1 MKVLVADKSHSICEE
16 IFKKR
21 GIEVDVNVGMN
32 PDELK
37 KVIGNYDAIIIRS
50 ATTLTKEIIDTATNL
65 KVAVRAGIG
74 VDNIDIPACT
84 EKNILVMNT
93 PFGNAV
99 STAEH
104 AIAMMMAVCRCIP
117 QAHKSTHEGKWEK
130 KKFGK
135 GVEVFEKTLGVIG
148 CGNIG
153 SIVADRAKGL
163 RMNVIAFD
171 PGLTPERAKEI
182 GVEKVE
188 LDDLYKRADII
199 TYHVAG
205 KGAMEILNKEAIAKM
220 KDGVRIVNCARGKVA
235 VEKDV
240 KEALESGKITGYA
253 TDVYYEEPAKEHVF
267 FGTEQVV
274 CTPHIAASTHEAQR
288 NVAQQAA
295 EQIAD
300 YLLDGKITN
309 AKNEVQKVNA

>member
-16 IFKKR
+16 IFKNR

-32 PDELK
+32 PEELK
-37 KVIGNYDAIIIRS
+37 KVIANYDAIIIRS
-50 ATTLTKEIIDTATNL
+50 ATTLTKEIIDAATNL

-74 VDNIDIPACT
+74 VDNIDIEACT
-84 EKNILVMNT
+84 AKGVLVMNT

-104 AIAMMMAVCRCIP
+104 AIAMMMSLCRSIP
-117 QAHKSTHEGKWEK
+117 QAHKSTHESLWEK

-135 GVEVFEKTLGVIG
+135 GVEVYEKTLGVIG

-163 RMNVIAFD
+163 KMKVIAFD
-171 PGLTPERAKEI
+171 PGLTIERAKKI

-188 LDDLYKRADII
+188 LCDLYKRADII

-205 KGAMEILNKEAIAKM
+205 LSAMKMLNKDAINSM

-235 VEKDV
+235 IEQDV
-240 KEALESGKITGYA
+240 KDAIESGKIVGYA
-253 TDVYYEEPAKEHVF
+253 TDVYFEEPAKEHIW
-267 FGTEQVV
+267 FGMEQVV
-274 CTPHIAASTHEAQR
+274 CTPHIAASTQEAQR
-288 NVAQQAA
+288 NVALQAA
-295 EQIAD
+295 EQISD